1 MKIKLLL
8 ALLIFQFP
16 YAQSKI
22 EDKET
27 IMTIFDSCMSEQT
40 SAISTG
46 KMLEYCACYSNNIS
60 EGMDITEIML
70 LGMDLIA
77 AGNDKAKAAQIA
89 LANEKIKKYLQ
100 ECLTRLVP

>member
-1 MKIKLLL
+1 
-8 ALLIFQFP
+8 
-16 YAQSKI
+16 
-22 EDKET
+22 
-27 IMTIFDSCMSEQT
+27 
-40 SAISTG
+40 
-46 KMLEYCACYSNNIS
+46 
-60 EGMDITEIML
+60 MDITEIML